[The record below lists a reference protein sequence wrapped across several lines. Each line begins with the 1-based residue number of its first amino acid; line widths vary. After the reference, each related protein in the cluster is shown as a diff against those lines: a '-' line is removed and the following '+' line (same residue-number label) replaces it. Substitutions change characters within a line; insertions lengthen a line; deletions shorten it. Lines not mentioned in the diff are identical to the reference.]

1 MKAKRALNFATAT
14 GTREAGHHWAHAL
27 GLVSSYDTTTVV
39 RGNLTRNGIG
49 NRFRSTGPVVSV
61 VCSLYGF
68 TTCRRARIS

>member
-49 NRFRSTGPVVSV
+49 NPIASARPARSY
-61 VCSLYGF
+61 L
-68 TTCRRARIS
+68 